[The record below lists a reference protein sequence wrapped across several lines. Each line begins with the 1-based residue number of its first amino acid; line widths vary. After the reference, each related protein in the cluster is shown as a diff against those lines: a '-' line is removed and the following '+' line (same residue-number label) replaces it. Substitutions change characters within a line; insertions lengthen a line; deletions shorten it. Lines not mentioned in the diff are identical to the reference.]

1 MVAVVATTIMK
12 RRAVTNRNI
21 RSTGCG
27 EDKSP
32 ANRNDN
38 GHVLDH
44 NNNNTGFMGRE
55 ESVDATV
62 RDDPVDISPSSLLMT
77 KTGVDENDMA
87 EVSVVDE
94 SDERRRT
101 WLDCRER
108 VERKDRASDE
118 QKNTGEK

>member
-1 MVAVVATTIMK
+1 MTITT
-12 RRAVTNRNI
+12 T
-21 RSTGCG
+21 T
-27 EDKSP
+27 P
-32 ANRNDN
+32 ASW
-38 GHVLDH
+38 
-44 NNNNTGFMGRE
+44 GR
-55 ESVDATV
+55 ESVDAIV
-62 RDDPVDISPSSLLMT
+62 SDDPVDISPSSLLMT
-77 KTGVDENDMA
+77 KTGVDENGMA